1 MRKYENPEVE
11 VMDVTVMDVVTVS
24 GEPELGEN
32 ETEKG

>member
-24 GEPELGEN
+24 GEPELGETA
-32 ETEKG
+32 TEKG